1 MGFWS
6 KLFGRTKTAE
16 VVETVEIPTVT
27 PQPEPVTP
35 VPTIEE
41 VEKQVEDLLRDLFPG
56 SIETYEAEQ
65 KPEAD
70 ALEEKKR
77 KRSEAAKKAA
87 ATRAAKKAEGYDSK
101 AVDGD
106 GDGMVQDGT
115 IWERPATPKKSKPKK
130 K

>member
-6 KLFGRTKTAE
+6 TLFGRKTSTPTI
-16 VVETVEIPTVT
+16 VVT
-27 PQPEPVTP
+27 EPVEVAPAVVPTP
-35 VPTIEE
+35 VKPAPTIA
-41 VEKQVEDLLRDLFPG
+41 QVEAQVEELLRDLFPG
-56 SIETYEAEQ
+56 AL
-65 KPEAD
+65 PEVATPED
-70 ALEEKKR
+70 VLAEKKR

-87 ATRAAKKAEGYDSK
+87 ATRAAKKAAGYDSK

-115 IWERPATPKKSKPKK
+115 IWERPATPKKSTPKK

>member
-6 KLFGRTKTAE
+6 KLFGRNKTNE
-16 VVETVEIPTVT
+16 VVETVEIPTVI

-35 VPTIEE
+35 APTIEE

-56 SIETYEAEQ
+56 AIETFEAE
-65 KPEAD
+65 KSEAD

-87 ATRAAKKAEGYDSK
+87 ATRAAKKK
-101 AVDGD
+101 
-106 GDGMVQDGT
+106 Q
-115 IWERPATPKKSKPKK
+115 
-130 K
+130 